1 MRNDEQRYPFTA
13 KRVTV
18 TEVRGYVE
26 ATDAAS
32 ARQMLESNRGVIEVE
47 HVGPIDS
54 QEFSEIRVTDEPLGE
69 DPW

>member
-1 MRNDEQRYPFTA
+1 MSDDQRFPFTA

-26 ATDAAS
+26 AADPAD
-32 ARQMLESNRGVIEVE
+32 ARQKLAANRGVIEVE
-47 HVGPIDS
+47 DVGPIDS
-54 QEFSEIRVTDEPLGE
+54 QEFTDIQVTDKPLDK

>member
-1 MRNDEQRYPFTA
+1 MSDEQRFPFTA

-26 ATDAAS
+26 AADPTDARRKLQA
-32 ARQMLESNRGVIEVE
+32 NRGVIEIE

-54 QEFSEIRVTDEPLGE
+54 QEFSEIQVGEKPLGE